1 MSRAE
6 QLPDA
11 ALPDD
16 AASDHARRH
25 LTATDQATLTRCR
38 RRLRALLPDLPDT
51 LEELRLR
58 MAAIR
63 GREIDLQMTDPG
75 TPKLPSGM
83 WCQLRATR
91 DRPDRDLIWVDR
103 RTSPFARTVVAC
115 HEFGH
120 MICGHDPQPTREAVA
135 EPWAVAQLAP
145 RLSLDPAQISAVI
158 GRCGEPYEPGSTEWQ
173 REREAELTGRILA
186 QHILDPDRVRP
197 RGLLR
202 VLMGRS

>member
-11 ALPDD
+11 ED
-16 AASDHARRH
+16 AVTEHAREHLRATDHA
-25 LTATDQATLTRCR
+25 TLARCR
-38 RRLRALLPDLPDT
+38 RRLRALLPELPDT
-51 LEELRLR
+51 LEELRAR
-58 MAAIR
+58 MEAIR
-63 GREIDLQMTDPG
+63 GREIDLQITDPG
-75 TPKLPSGM
+75 TLKLPSGL
-83 WCQLRATR
+83 WSQLRATG
-91 DRPDRDLIWVDR
+91 DRPARDLIWVDR

-135 EPWAVAQLAP
+135 DPKPLTELAP

-158 GRCGEPYEPGSTEWQ
+158 GRCGEPYEPGSPEWQ

-186 QHILDPDRVRP
+186 QHILDPDRARS

-202 VLMGRS
+202 ALKGRR